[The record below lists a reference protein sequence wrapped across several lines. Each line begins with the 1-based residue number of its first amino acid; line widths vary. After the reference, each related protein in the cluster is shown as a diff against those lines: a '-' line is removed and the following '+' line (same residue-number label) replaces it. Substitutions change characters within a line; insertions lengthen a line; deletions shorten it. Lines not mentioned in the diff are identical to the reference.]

1 MYNKV
6 LIKSNYFSNEWCD
19 WVESVVADQQAR
31 VGGKPDVT
39 KSLRRCLVKTVSK
52 THKSY
57 NEMFNACMKV
67 VNDNINYFDIDID
80 QRIEKDTFQHISYEK
95 DHFLNSHFDTLTEA
109 DPTADPKYNRKLS
122 GIIMLSNRE
131 DYTGG
136 NFSFGY
142 GASQRHDPTKDEI
155 VGRGTVALF
164 TSYTKHKVQPVLS
177 GKRTILLFWVLGPQW
192 R

>member
-6 LIKSNYFSNEWCD
+6 LIKPNYFSNEWCD
-19 WVESVVADQQAR
+19 WAESVVANQEAR

-39 KSLRRCLVKTVSK
+39 KSLRRCLVKTISK
-52 THKSY
+52 NHSAYSK
-57 NEMFNACMKV
+57 MFQSCMDAVIENK
-67 VNDNINYFDIDID
+67 NYFNVDIEM
-80 QRIEKDTFQHISYEK
+80 RIEKDTFQHITYEK

-109 DPTADPKYNRKLS
+109 DPTADPNFNRKLS

-142 GASQRHDPTKDEI
+142 GASQRHDPNKDEI
-155 VGRGTVALF
+155 VGRGTLALF
-164 TSYTKHKVQPVLS
+164 TSYTKHKVQPILS
-177 GKRTILLFWVLGPQW
+177 GRRAIILFWVLGPQW